1 MSLKHDDKTL
11 TQTIGNARAV
21 WRTRSM
27 REGLQNEEAS
37 WSELMG
43 PS

>member
-11 TQTIGNARAV
+11 TQTIGNARV
-21 WRTRSM
+21 VRKTRSM
-27 REGLQNEEAS
+27 REGLENEEVS